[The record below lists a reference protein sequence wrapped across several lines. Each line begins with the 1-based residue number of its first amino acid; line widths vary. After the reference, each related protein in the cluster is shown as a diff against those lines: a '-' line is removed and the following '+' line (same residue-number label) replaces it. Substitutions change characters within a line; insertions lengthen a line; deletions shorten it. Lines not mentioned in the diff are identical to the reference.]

1 MTEESTE
8 STPEATAEV
17 VETPAAEAPPRPAP
31 PTPRAAEALRT
42 LMDRE
47 RSIRESETALKS
59 QSGEIERAKQLLNL
73 AKANPLQFL
82 NHVGT
87 SYEDVTQQVLQGQ
100 RPDPTMGIKQE
111 LASLRKEFG
120 VRQEREE
127 SFRRQAALD
136 EARSLVTSYVDSS
149 DQYPLTRAAGM
160 QDLVFQRVHDHYN
173 NTGEALSEA
182 SAAKEVEEYLSGVVD
197 KLSELESVKSR
208 FAPKEEATETLD
220 VTELA
225 NTLTNAQ
232 SAFTPTSKKSE
243 MLSERESLR
252 QAAALLEYVNNT

>member
-1 MTEESTE
+1 MSDEISTE
-8 STPEATAEV
+8 TPTTEV
-17 VETPAAEAPPRPAP
+17 APAAETNEQTADAVAPPAPLP

-59 QSGEIERAKQLLNL
+59 QAGEIERAKQLLNL

-87 SYEDVTQQVLQGQ
+87 SYEDVTQQVLKGN
-100 RPDPTMGIKQE
+100 RPDPTSGLKQE
-111 LASLRKEFG
+111 LASLRKQFG
-120 VRQEREE
+120 VQQEREE
-127 SFRRQAALD
+127 SFRKQAALD
-136 EARSLVTSYVDSS
+136 EARHLVSSYIDSS
-149 DQYPLTRAAGM
+149 DQFPMVKAAGM
-160 QDLVFQRVHDHYN
+160 QDLVFQRIHDHYN

-208 FAPKEEATETLD
+208 G
-220 VTELA
+220 
-225 NTLTNAQ
+225 NARRDRIGKNPNQ
-232 SAFTPTSKKSE
+232 RTISIYP
-243 MLSERESLR
+243 
-252 QAAALLEYVNNT
+252 QQHG